1 MIREAFAAPRRRT
14 TDQKG
19 MIRGRIARARPR
31 VAQQARMGATVRD
44 HGMKGTGR

>member
-1 MIREAFAAPRRRT
+1 MIRRAFAATRRRA

-19 MIRGRIARARPR
+19 MIRGRIARARACA
-31 VAQQARMGATVRD
+31 AQQARMGATVRD

>member
-1 MIREAFAAPRRRT
+1 MIRRAFAATRRRA
-14 TDQKG
+14 TDQTG
-19 MIRGRIARARPR
+19 MIRGRIARAR